1 LLRARPG
8 ATLLRHPQ
16 AMSEVRSFVAVPLP
30 VGIQQ
35 AIFEAARGLG
45 WQLPGMK
52 WTRKASNLHI
62 TLGFLG
68 QIEEERLAGFAIELE
83 RALMGLPGFRV
94 NLRGFGAFLSLHKAS
109 VIWAGVDDPS
119 GMLGHAAAE
128 VEALAHKLGFPGDSR
143 MAERAAAR
151 SRPFRG
157 HVTVARAARRDARG
171 GVDARLALGP
181 WSEHGF
187 GEVWVNEVH
196 LYESILGGDGS
207 TYVLRGMAT
216 LEGATH
222 GDVREG

>member
-1 LLRARPG
+1 
-8 ATLLRHPQ
+8 
-16 AMSEVRSFVAVPLP
+16 MSEVRSFVAVPLP
-30 VGIQQ
+30 VGTQE

-52 WTRKASNLHI
+52 WSRKASNLHI

-68 QIEEERLAGFAIELE
+68 QVDEERLSGFAVELE
-83 RALMGLPGFRV
+83 RALMGLPGFRLG
-94 NLRGFGAFLSLHKAS
+94 LRGFGAFPSLRQAS

-119 GMLGHAAAE
+119 GMLAHAAAE
-128 VEALAHKLGFPGDSR
+128 VENLARRFGFPGDSR
-143 MAERAAAR
+143 MQERAAAR

-157 HVTVARAARRDARG
+157 HVTVARAARRDPRNDPRHG
-171 GVDARLALGP
+171 IDARAALAP
-181 WSEHGF
+181 WADHSF

>member
-1 LLRARPG
+1 
-8 ATLLRHPQ
+8 
-16 AMSEVRSFVAVPLP
+16 MNEVRSFVAVPLP
-30 VGIQQ
+30 PGIQQ
-35 AIFEAARGLG
+35 EIFEAARGLA

-52 WTRKASNLHI
+52 WSRKASNLHV

-68 QIEEERLAGFAIELE
+68 QVEEERLGGFAVELE
-83 RALMGLPGFRV
+83 RSLMGLPGFRLG
-94 NLRGFGAFLSLHKAS
+94 LRGFGGFPSPHRAD

-119 GMLGHAAAE
+119 GMLGHAAAA
-128 VEALAHKLGFPGDSR
+128 VEELARRFGFPGDSR
-143 MAERAAAR
+143 LREADTMSRAAAR

-157 HVTVARAARRDARG
+157 HVTVARAARREVRPADAR
-171 GVDARLALGP
+171 AALAP
-181 WSEHGF
+181 WANHSF
-187 GEVWVNEVH
+187 GEIWVNEVH

>member
-1 LLRARPG
+1 
-8 ATLLRHPQ
+8 
-16 AMSEVRSFVAVPLP
+16 MSEVRSFVAVPLP

-68 QIEEERLAGFAIELE
+68 QIEEERLAGFAVELE

-94 NLRGFGAFLSLHKAS
+94 GLRGFGAFPSLQKAS

-119 GMLGHAAAE
+119 GLLGHAAAA
-128 VEALAHKLGFPGDSR
+128 VEELARRFGFPGDSR
-143 MAERAAAR
+143 LPERSAAR
-151 SRPFRG
+151 TRPFRG
-157 HVTVARAARRDARG
+157 HVTVARTARREARA
-171 GVDARLALGP
+171 VDARAALGP
-181 WSEHGF
+181 WADHSF